1 MTALPK
7 ILLIDNNPVSEKT
20 IEKALAQTADV
31 MLATNVQ
38 QAAEILHS
46 ERITLI
52 MINADTYSINAATT
66 CAWLKGEP
74 SSSGLKL
81 VVITQNIDPQ
91 KELKYFHSG
100 ACDVLK
106 LPMPFEL
113 LNLKILQHIASP
125 PQDAMLQQAT
135 TALNLFYEQTY
146 RSDSVSQCLSIGL
159 EALQTMN
166 LNGALHICDHPELTC
181 SSYGLVSDYEKNL
194 LIHAQEICPAE
205 RSARLT
211 LGDEHLSI
219 LIQDL
224 PNTDHP
230 HYQSL
235 TDWVNKLFTALSYK
249 IKTLLA
255 PLKPQTDDS
264 EALTEDTSIPKTAK
278 GAQRLH
284 YYVERALGQMETS
297 CEQEINRS
305 LGRIDELT
313 TWPLT
318 PAQKR
323 HIVQLKDNVLQLKE
337 TLLTNCLEIESRYL
351 QFITERRAITRLNLG
366 W

>member
-1 MTALPK
+1 MSVLPK
-7 ILLIDNNPVSEKT
+7 LLLIDNNPVSEKF
-20 IEKALAQTADV
+20 IEKALDQTAEI

-38 QAAEILHS
+38 QAAEILHT
-46 ERITLI
+46 EPIALI
-52 MINADTYSINAATT
+52 IINADTYSINAAAT
-66 CAWLKGEP
+66 CAWIKGEP

-81 VVITQNIDPQ
+81 IVITQGMDPQ
-91 KELKYFHSG
+91 KELKYFQSG

-106 LPMPFEL
+106 LPMPLEL
-113 LNLKILQHIASP
+113 LKLKILQQVAQSAP
-125 PQDAMLQQAT
+125 DAMLHQAMS
-135 TALNLFYEQTY
+135 ALNHFYEQTY
-146 RSDSVSQCLSIGL
+146 SSDSVSHCLSIGL
-159 EALQTMN
+159 QTLQAMD

-194 LIHAQEICPAE
+194 LIHAQVMSPSE

-211 LGDEHLSI
+211 LGDEYLSI
-219 LIQDL
+219 LIQNL

-230 HYQSL
+230 RYKSL
-235 TDWVNKLFTALSYK
+235 ADWVNKLFTALSYK

-255 PLKPQTDDS
+255 PLQSQVDTPESVID
-264 EALTEDTSIPKTAK
+264 ETSIPKTAK

-284 YYVERALGQMETS
+284 YYVERALSQMELS

-305 LGRIDELT
+305 LGRIEELT

-318 PAQKR
+318 LAQKR

-351 QFITERRAITRLNLG
+351 QFITERRATTRLNLG

>member
-1 MTALPK
+1 MSALPK
-7 ILLIDNNPVSEKT
+7 ILLIDNNPVSEKI
-20 IEKALAQTADV
+20 IEKALVDTAQIV
-31 MLATNVQ
+31 LATNVQ
-38 QAAEILHS
+38 QASDILHS
-46 ERITLI
+46 ESITLI
-52 MINADTYSINAATT
+52 IVNADTYSINAATT

-81 VVITQNIDPQ
+81 IVLTQALDPQ

-106 LPMPFEL
+106 LPMPLEL
-113 LNLKILQHIASP
+113 LKLKIMQHTGGTQ
-125 PQDAMLQQAT
+125 QDTKLHQAT

-146 RSDSVSQCLSIGL
+146 NSNSVSQCLSVG
-159 EALQTMN
+159 LQTLQAMN

-181 SSYGLVSDYEKNL
+181 SSYGFVNDYEKNL
-194 LIHAQEICPAE
+194 LIHAQEIHPSE

-211 LGDEHLSI
+211 VGDEHLSL

-224 PNTDHP
+224 PNTEHP
-230 HYQSL
+230 HYKSL
-235 TDWVNKLFTALSYK
+235 TDWIKKLFSALSYK

-255 PLKPQTDDS
+255 PLKSQVDTNESVID
-264 EALTEDTSIPKTAK
+264 EASIPKTAK

-284 YYVERALGQMETS
+284 YYVERALSQMELS

-305 LGRIDELT
+305 LGRIEELT
-313 TWPLT
+313 TWSLT

-351 QFITERRAITRLNLG
+351 QFITERRATTRLNLG